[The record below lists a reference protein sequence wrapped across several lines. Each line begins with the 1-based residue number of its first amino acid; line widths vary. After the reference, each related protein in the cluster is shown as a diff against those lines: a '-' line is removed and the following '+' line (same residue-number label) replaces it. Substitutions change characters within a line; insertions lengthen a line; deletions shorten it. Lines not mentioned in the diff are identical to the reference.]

1 MAITP
6 QQVEHVAT
14 LARIGL
20 TPEQVKHYTE
30 ELRKIL
36 AFVEQLKEVDTTD
49 VPETSHVTGLNNV
62 TRPDATLP
70 PLDRETFLDGAPAHQ
85 DGQLKVKGVF
95 SA

>member
-20 TPEQVKHYTE
+20 SKEQVAEYTQ
-30 ELRKIL
+30 ELSKIL
-36 AFVEQLKEVDTTD
+36 AFVEQLKEVDTEN
-49 VPETSHVTGLNNV
+49 VPETSHVTGLKNI

-70 PLDRETFLDGAPAHQ
+70 PLDRQVFLGGAPAHEG
-85 DGQLKVKGVF
+85 GQLKVKGVF
-95 SA
+95 NA